1 MSISVLCP
9 QTILILLGHTLVE
22 LIKVTWEN
30 VVQNINPK

>member
-9 QTILILLGHTLVE
+9 QTILILLGFLVE